1 MSGLIASLDGFDPEN
16 DETDHRIYYEVTGQS
31 LYPDEFISDDS
42 SDGADMF
49 GEKDPRK
56 VGG

>member
-1 MSGLIASLDGFDPEN
+1 MDGFDPEN
-16 DETDHRIYYEVTGQS
+16 DETDHRIYYEVMGQS